1 MTAPEAGRDRAVRL
15 PPRRFSFVG
24 RTADLAEVAARLG
37 RYPVVTHGS
46 VLAGIGLAVGVPLGI
61 VLGRGL
67 WRVVAEFTPLAYRPP
82 LAILVLLLIGP
93 VTVLA
98 ANLLAVWPGQRAA
111 GLRPAQVLHTE

>member
-1 MTAPEAGRDRAVRL
+1 
-15 PPRRFSFVG
+15 
-24 RTADLAEVAARLG
+24 
-37 RYPVVTHGS
+37 
-46 VLAGIGLAVGVPLGI
+46 

-82 LAILVLLLIGP
+82 LAILALLLIGL

-98 ANLLAVWPGQRAA
+98 ANLLAVWPGQRAV